1 MPGNRLYVHFLSEES
16 LDQIEETAYR
26 LLDEVGISLQ
36 HAPLHQHMYGAAA
49 TEMLHGRGCRIE
61 KERVFVPRDVVQWA
75 LENVTAHTEVF
86 NRDGSPAFTFGDGQI
101 RFHNGGGQPFTLDLD
116 TGERRPARLKDI
128 ADVTR
133 LLDALPNVDEIT
145 PLFGAQ
151 DVPSELLFVASTDA
165 MLRNTRKPVS
175 AAAIDKPED
184 VPYVIEMA
192 AACCGGMDAFLDHPN
207 MSISV
212 SPVSP
217 LTFSEGVTAAII
229 AAAESGAPFHSLPAP
244 SLGATG
250 PITMAGALAQQHA
263 EILASFLIV
272 AVVRPGIPVVYCSR
286 IGPIDLRTAM
296 STWGGPEVG
305 MTGACAAQLAH
316 RLGLPCDS
324 YGFATSSTLF
334 DPQFAYERFANAFT
348 PALAGVDILSGVG
361 MAGGLVGSLETAV
374 MDDEI
379 ISLMKHIVAGCEV
392 NEETLAFD
400 VMREVIPRDGVFLG
414 ERHTVQQMRKG
425 ALWMPGVSDRMGT
438 SGDDTRTGV
447 VARAR
452 ARAKEILRTHEV
464 EPLSDDVS
472 RQLDEIM
479 ERARRELVGA

>member
-1 MPGNRLYVHFLSEES
+1 
-16 LDQIEETAYR
+16 
-26 LLDEVGISLQ
+26 
-36 HAPLHQHMYGAAA
+36 
-49 TEMLHGRGCRIE
+49 
-61 KERVFVPRDVVQWA
+61 VQWA
-75 LENVTAHTEVF
+75 LDNVTAHTEVL
-86 NRDGSPAFTFGDGQI
+86 NRDGSLAFTLGDGRI

-116 TGERRPARLKDI
+116 TGKRRPALLKDV

-151 DVPSELLFVASTDA
+151 DVPPELLFVASTEM
-165 MLRNTRKPVS
+165 MLRNARKPVS
-175 AAAIDKPED
+175 SAAIDKPEN
-184 VPYVIEMA
+184 VPYVVEMA
-192 AACCGGMDAFLDHPN
+192 AACCGGIDSFRQHPT

-217 LTFSEGVTAAII
+217 LTFPENIAAAIM
-229 AAAESGAPFHSLPAP
+229 AVAESGAPFHSLPAP

-263 EILASFLIV
+263 EILASFAI
-272 AVVRPGIPVVYCSR
+272 AAAARPSTPVVYCSR

-324 YGFATSSTLF
+324 YGLATSSALF
-334 DPQFAYERFANAFT
+334 DPQFAYERLANALV
-348 PALAGVDILSGVG
+348 PAMAGVDILSGVG

-374 MDDEI
+374 IDDEI

-392 NEETLAFD
+392 NEDTLAFD

-414 ERHTVQQMRKG
+414 ERHTVKQMRKG
-425 ALWMPGVSDRMGT
+425 AIWVPGVSERVGA
-438 SGDDTRTGV
+438 SGDDERTGV
-447 VARAR
+447 LARAR
-452 ARAKEILRTHEV
+452 TRAREILQTHEI

-472 RQLDEIM
+472 RRLDEIM
-479 ERARRELVGA
+479 EQARRELVGA